1 MKTKSRNPGYWIP
14 SEFKYCMLSKAWMTI
29 KLGWSHFELFLHA
42 TIGESY
48 LFNVIILVKIKK
60 IHYLT
65 RQYSSL
71 LKDTMFSTPTK
82 LTLRVFSAQ
91 MFEYKYSWTQFREPV
106 PSFLIFWTNIKPTW
120 ILPKVNF
127 TTSHQRMNNSLN

>member
-1 MKTKSRNPGYWIP
+1 
-14 SEFKYCMLSKAWMTI
+14 MLSKAWMSI
-29 KLGWSHFELFLHA
+29 KLGWSHFEVFLQS

-106 PSFLIFWTNIKPTW
+106 PSFLIF
-120 ILPKVNF
+120 
-127 TTSHQRMNNSLN
+127 

>member
-1 MKTKSRNPGYWIP
+1 MVDQKTGLVSWQKMRQSIFGLLLY
-14 SEFKYCMLSKAWMTI
+14 
-29 KLGWSHFELFLHA
+29 G

-48 LFNVIILVKIKK
+48 LFNVIILVDIEKV
-60 IHYLT
+60 HYLT

-106 PSFLIFWTNIKPTW
+106 PSFLIF
-120 ILPKVNF
+120 
-127 TTSHQRMNNSLN
+127 